1 MDISIQYCG
10 SWGYKPRAVSLA
22 AKLKKNFDIDAS
34 LIEGAGGVF
43 DVKLNDELV
52 YCKHE
57 TGKFP
62 DEEELIAALQQRVT

>member
-1 MDISIQYCG
+1 
-10 SWGYKPRAVSLA
+10 LA

-62 DEEELIAALQQRVT
+62 DEEELIAALRQRVT

>member
-1 MDISIQYCG
+1 
-10 SWGYKPRAVSLA
+10 LA
-22 AKLKKNFDIDAS
+22 GKLKKNFEIEAS
-34 LIEGAGGVF
+34 LIEGAGGIF

-62 DEEELIAALQQRVT
+62 DEEDLIAALRDRLT